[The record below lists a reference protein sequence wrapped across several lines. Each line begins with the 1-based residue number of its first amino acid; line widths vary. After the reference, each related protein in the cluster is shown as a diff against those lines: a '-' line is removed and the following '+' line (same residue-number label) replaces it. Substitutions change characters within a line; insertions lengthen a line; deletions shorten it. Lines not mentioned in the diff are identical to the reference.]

1 MRAITLN
8 TLSRA
13 VTEYDDWVFNS
24 ITPTHAAGES
34 GLYRLGGDADNGK
47 PIVSR
52 VTTGL
57 QQWGSSKKKRIQLV
71 YFAIQGEGSCD
82 LHIGTPTREHKYRFT
97 MRPSGET
104 RCQPGKGIREN
115 YLSFG
120 FSNPDGDAFTLDRIE
135 ALVAESASRR
145 V

>member
-13 VTEYDDWVFNS
+13 VTEYDDWAFDS

-34 GLYRLGGDADNGK
+34 GLYRLSGDTDDGE
-47 PIVSR
+47 PIVAR

-57 QQWGSSKKKRIQLV
+57 QQWGSSKKKRIQVV
-71 YFAIQGEGSCD
+71 YFALRGEGPCD
-82 LHIGTPTREHKYRFT
+82 LHIGTPTRENRYRFA

-104 RCQPGKGIREN
+104 RCQPGQGICES

-135 ALVAESASRR
+135 ALVAASTSRR